1 MSPGTSLP
9 LTVHGGRVTFTI
21 DAKVGRLLVE
31 APGHLPSVI
40 RESLQQAT
48 GPGEPVACAT
58 PPTVLS
64 LPPATPDELAS
75 GPCVRIAGYWHDS
88 LIEGPG
94 RRSTAKFQGCPLH
107 CRGCITPES
116 WDPAGGYLVP
126 AERLAGTL
134 LDPSH
139 ERDGVTILGGEP
151 FAQSGGLLALV
162 HALRQREC
170 AHILVY
176 TGYTFERLRRL
187 AVEQPTVGIVLDE
200 IDILIDSPFV
210 AARAADSGPW
220 IGSSN
225 QRVID
230 LAATRRLCHLVLLD
244 APTHDSSRPGRHRSE
259 SRHPAAAARTRLA
272 TAQGPQ

>member
-21 DAKVGRLLVE
+21 DAKVGRLLVD
-31 APGHLPSVI
+31 APGHLPPVI
-40 RESLQQAT
+40 RETLEQAT
-48 GPGEPVACAT
+48 RPGEPVACAT
-58 PPTVLS
+58 PPTVFS
-64 LPPATPDELAS
+64 MPPATPDELAS

-116 WDPAGGYLVP
+116 WDPAGGWLVP
-126 AERLAGTL
+126 AGRLADTL
-134 LDPSH
+134 LDPSY

-151 FAQSGGLLALV
+151 FAQSSGLLALA
-162 HALRQREC
+162 HALRRRGC

-176 TGYTFERLRRL
+176 TGYTWGHLRRL
-187 AVEQPTVGIVLDE
+187 AEQQPRVGAILDQV
-200 IDILIDSPFV
+200 DVLIDGPFV
-210 AARAADSGPW
+210 AALADGAGPW
-220 IGSSN
+220 TGSGN

-230 LAATRRLCHLVLLD
+230 VAATRRLGHLVLLD
-244 APTHDSSRPGRHRSE
+244 APGHGEGRRAS
-259 SRHPAAAARTRLA
+259 A
-272 TAQGPQ
+272 